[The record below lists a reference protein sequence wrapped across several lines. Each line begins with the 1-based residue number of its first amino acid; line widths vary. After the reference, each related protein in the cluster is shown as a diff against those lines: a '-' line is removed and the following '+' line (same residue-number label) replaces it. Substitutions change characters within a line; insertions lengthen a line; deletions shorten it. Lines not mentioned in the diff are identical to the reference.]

1 MARLREEGLIPCGLQ
16 REGVRAEGMIS
27 LNELMAGG
35 MLAARGC
42 PRLERGGRRLLSMV
56 ILLAAPSRI
65 PIVLQKGPV
74 FA

>member
-42 PRLERGGRRLLSMV
+42 PG
-56 ILLAAPSRI
+56 
-65 PIVLQKGPV
+65 
-74 FA
+74 